1 MASDTATHAA
11 ESKAPEGTSG
21 GLFRPFTASEG
32 MWAAINES
40 SSPLCLLVR
49 VSGPL
54 TTEILRL
61 ALAHARAE
69 HPYLRCAV
77 HKERGGVGDS
87 PKPEIP
93 LTTETVATAPSDL
106 GALRALVRAQ
116 LLAGVAIT
124 DTFVRVHLVEHS
136 GAEDAGVSH
145 VLLIGDHMCFDGRS
159 FFSWLAS
166 LMAALGKVADDPAA
180 AFDGEAHEF
189 LNWSTQVPDVT
200 LERYVKPESVAL
212 FTSTIGI
219 AGAEGADDAATS
231 DESKADGAAAAA
243 TPTSTK
249 VEDVVL
255 NVPPEVFAK
264 LKATSKAVGAKL
276 NGPLAVAFNCA
287 LADLARKRGDALPV
301 STLSACAVDVRGML
315 TPPMS
320 PA

>member
-1 MASDTATHAA
+1 MASETATPAA
-11 ESKAPEGTSG
+11 ESKVSGGTGG

-54 TTEILRL
+54 AADTLRL
-61 ALAHARAE
+61 ALAHVRAE

-87 PKPEIP
+87 PLAEIP
-93 LTTETVATAPSDL
+93 LTTETVAASPSDAH
-106 GALRALVRAQ
+106 ALRALVRAQ
-116 LLAGVAIT
+116 LLAGVTIT
-124 DTFVRVHLVEHS
+124 DTFVRVHLVKHS
-136 GAEDAGVSH
+136 GAGDEGVSH
-145 VLLIGDHMCFDGRS
+145 LLLIGDHMCFDGRS
-159 FFSWLAS
+159 FFSWLGS
-166 LMAALGKVADDPAA
+166 LMAALGTVASDPAA
-180 AFDGEAHEF
+180 TFDGEPHEF

-212 FTSTIGI
+212 FSNTIAI
-219 AGAEGADDAATS
+219 AKAERSGDGD
-231 DESKADGAAAAA
+231 DESKAAAGTDAPA
-243 TPTSTK
+243 STK

-255 NVPPEVFAK
+255 TVPSEVFAK

-287 LADLARKRGDALPV
+287 LADLARKRADELPV
-301 STLSACAVDVRGML
+301 TTLSACAVDVRGML